1 MLPEQSVGSAPSSS
15 TQKGNQNPARQ
26 RWLMAGSVAL
36 FIFLS
41 LTAVQTA
48 RLGAAGFFVQIAQ
61 FEIDRWTS
69 ASSAPGL
76 HDVNRVAGY
85 FSDSLTYA
93 TNNPWALEGL
103 GALELASM
111 RASRVPQQALA
122 ATRDSHKRFRQAL
135 VQRPT
140 SPFLWANV
148 ALAKLY
154 LNEIDDEFLAALRHA
169 DELGPWEP
177 ASQQTILFVGLAA
190 WQELDPALRQA
201 LVRTI
206 ERGALRNARKMFEI
220 VKSYRRFDL
229 ICAISDY
236 RLIAGPAC
244 GKPAAAAKE
253 GKSMKGA
260 MHRK

>member
-1 MLPEQSVGSAPSSS
+1 MHTGHP
-15 TQKGNQNPARQ
+15 KPARH
-26 RWLMAGSVAL
+26 RWLMAGYVTL

-41 LTAVQTA
+41 LTAVQIA
-48 RLGAAGFFVQIAQ
+48 RLGAAGLFVQIAQ
-61 FEIDRWTS
+61 FEIDRWTP
-69 ASSAPGL
+69 ASSTPGL
-76 HDVNRVAGY
+76 RDINRVARY
-85 FSDSLTYA
+85 FSDSLGYA
-93 TNNPWALEGL
+93 AINPWALEGI
-103 GALELASM
+103 GALDLASM
-111 RASRVPQQALA
+111 RASRVPQEALA
-122 ATRDSHKRFRQAL
+122 ATKDGYLRFRQAL
-135 VQRPT
+135 LQRPT

-154 LNEIDDEFLAALRHA
+154 LNEIDDELLAALRHA

-206 ERGALRNARKMFEI
+206 ERGALRNAQKTFEI

-229 ICAISDY
+229 ICAIYNY

-244 GKPAAAAKE
+244 GETAAAA
-253 GKSMKGA
+253 
-260 MHRK
+260 R